1 MNHATELQTAMEE
14 RRSLYSLVSLLF
26 AAPLTQEQIDRL
38 TDDEAMLIQAGEPYD
53 WLKETH
59 AICVGIYE
67 DSPEGTKISYDYVYK
82 YTPVIELQFLRG
94 GYRLARLLNEIYR

>member
-1 MNHATELQTAMEE
+1 MQPKQPKYIL
-14 RRSLYSLVSLLF
+14 
-26 AAPLTQEQIDRL
+26 AALPQ
-38 TDDEAMLIQAGEPYD
+38 D

-67 DSPEGTKISYDYVYK
+67 DSPEGTKISYDYVDK
-82 YTPVIELQFLRG
+82 YTPVIEQQLVRG

>member
-1 MNHATELQTAMEE
+1 MELYRMARADRPADG
-14 RRSLYSLVSLLF
+14 RRSDADS
-26 AAPLTQEQIDRL
+26 
-38 TDDEAMLIQAGEPYD
+38 AGEPYD

-67 DSPEGTKISYDYVYK
+67 DSPDGTKISYDYVYK

>member
-1 MNHATELQTAMEE
+1 MKSNIVKYCEE
-14 RRSLYSLVSLLF
+14 NPEGSLAGFLEEVALY
-26 AAPLTQEQIDRL
+26 TDIDRL
-38 TDDEAMLIQAGEPYD
+38 TDDEAALVQAGEPQD

-67 DSPEGTKISYDYVYK
+67 DSPEGTKISYDYVDK
-82 YTPVIELQFLRG
+82 YTPVIEQQLVRG